1 MKQYTYDGPVTE
13 FGRCITNR
21 WKASTYAISEN
32 KARSNLAYQFKK
44 QYNRASNSKI
54 SLPGKI
60 IVITGKES
68 TYGREQ
74 LHTKF
79 S

>member
-1 MKQYTYDGPVTE
+1 MKQYAYDGPVME
-13 FGRCITNR
+13 FEKCVANR
-21 WKASTYAISEN
+21 WTASTYAISES

-44 QYNRASNSKI
+44 QFNRSPSTRI

-60 IVITGKES
+60 IAIEGKEK
-68 TYGREQ
+68 THERERIQ
-74 LHTKF
+74 AKF